1 MYFPDRVLP
10 MLPKELS
17 NGLCSLNPDE
27 DKLTL
32 SCVMDIDSH
41 GKVVHHN
48 IAKSVIRSNYRMTY
62 DEVNAIFAGDP
73 DMAAKYSDIMPMLGE
88 MRRLKDILKAKRQR
102 RGAIDFDLPEAD
114 IHLDG
119 NGRAVGVSLHIRGEA
134 NMMIEEFMLA
144 ANETVAW
151 EGVDKGL
158 PLMYRVHEAP
168 DPERIKELN
177 IFLHTLGY
185 GVGNAEKVQ
194 PADVRKMLLKA
205 AGSSEERVINNV
217 TLRAMTKAKYSP
229 DCDGHFG
236 LAAKYYCHFTSPI
249 RRYPDLLVHR
259 ALNESL
265 EGRLDEENL
274 KRWKAYLPGASDQC
288 SDREVTA
295 TEAERAADDLKKC
308 EYMAQHIGEEYQGV
322 ISGVTQGGF
331 FVELG
336 NTVEGRVKVESLN
349 GDRYEWDEKGYR
361 LVGRFTGLQ
370 YRLGDEVK
378 VRAVSADMETS
389 RIEFELIEEKPH
401 KAPRESAKR
410 SGHGST
416 RGRNSDKIKALK
428 SKKGGH
434 GFGHSKRHQKGRG
447 KSKGTP

>member
-1 MYFPDRVLP
+1 M
-10 MLPKELS
+10 
-17 NGLCSLNPDE
+17 
-27 DKLTL
+27 
-32 SCVMDIDSH
+32 
-41 GKVVHHN
+41 
-48 IAKSVIRSNYRMTY
+48 
-62 DEVNAIFAGDP
+62 
-73 DMAAKYSDIMPMLGE
+73 
-88 MRRLKDILKAKRQR
+88 
-102 RGAIDFDLPEAD
+102 
-114 IHLDG
+114 
-119 NGRAVGVSLHIRGEA
+119 
-134 NMMIEEFMLA
+134 
-144 ANETVAW
+144 
-151 EGVDKGL
+151 EG
-158 PLMYRVHEAP
+158 
-168 DPERIKELN
+168 
-177 IFLHTLGY
+177 
-185 GVGNAEKVQ
+185 
-194 PADVRKMLLKA
+194 
-205 AGSSEERVINNV
+205 
-217 TLRAMTKAKYSP
+217 
-229 DCDGHFG
+229 
-236 LAAKYYCHFTSPI
+236 
-249 RRYPDLLVHR
+249 
-259 ALNESL
+259 
-265 EGRLDEENL
+265 
-274 KRWKAYLPGASDQC
+274 
-288 SDREVTA
+288 A

-336 NTVEGRVKVESLN
+336 NTVEGRVKVESLS

-416 RGRNSDKIKALK
+416 RGRNSDKIKAPK